1 MPFSFFE
8 KSSKHSL
15 NPLKEKERKKMNFNK
30 KKYCALMIFLLLWF
44 VVPITTM
51 YGQSGYMT
59 IDEIEGE
66 SVTGWQAP
74 YLATEGDPD
83 YPEGFDQ
90 NTFTTLPA
98 SRFELGLSE
107 SMAKKRNKFSVT
119 EEQNFIKLMM
129 NGSNNKI
136 AATQDGK
143 NNIMNLGVVGNSN
156 SATYKQFGSNNYI
169 KDRIVG
175 DNKHREVVQEGDK
188 LGIYNQGMQTIPMII
203 KQRGQGMKI
212 RITGSP
218 PGK

>member
-1 MPFSFFE
+1 MRCY
-8 KSSKHSL
+8 
-15 NPLKEKERKKMNFNK
+15 LKT
-30 KKYCALMIFLLLWF
+30 YPILMIFLIFWF
-44 VVPITTM
+44 ALPVAL
-51 YGQSGYMT
+51 YGQDYMP
-59 IDEIEGE
+59 
-66 SVTGWQAP
+66 VTKVHS
-74 YLATEGDPD
+74 
-83 YPEGFDQ
+83 FDQ
-90 NTFTTLPA
+90 NETSGDEQDRLDKNTSNFTLSGFSKKVVSNTSFTPPV
-98 SRFELGLSE
+98 SNRF
-107 SMAKKRNKFSVT
+107 KKN
-119 EEQNFIKLMM
+119 LMTGKGVNAVLKDENLINLYM
-129 NGSNNKI
+129 NGNNNNVN
-136 AATQDGK
+136 ATQEGGK